1 MILRILVIAIV
12 LYFLFRFV
20 FNFVLPVAKATRQ
33 MKNKMNE
40 FNNRMQEQQNP
51 SPPQTNTGKTTTP
64 KGGDYIDFEEVN

>member
-40 FNNRMQEQQNP
+40 FNNRMQEQQNT
-51 SPPQTNTGKTTTP
+51 SPPQTNTGKTTNP